1 MGPLLDAIVA
11 THILLYKSCTQHGPA
26 FMMEMQVGIFNKY
39 VAQEAGS
46 VKKWF
51 PEMKLEILEIGCFC
65 YQKML

>member
-1 MGPLLDAIVA
+1 
-11 THILLYKSCTQHGPA
+11 
-26 FMMEMQVGIFNKY
+26 MMEMQVGIFNKY